1 MTSNRRLLTL
11 SVATALGLTG
21 LSGPMTATASPKGA
35 RALTWGACPARSQA
49 PRGTYCSTIKVPLD
63 YAKPTGRQITLT
75 LAMVGSRD
83 AERTLVVNPGG
94 PGQSG
99 IQAAQPVWATM
110 SPEVSAKYN
119 VVSFDPR
126 GVGESSPVSCGDAGK
141 LIKHPAPDYTPAG
154 ANAEQARVAIA
165 RGVAERCAT
174 ASGALLNSISTAN
187 AARDM
192 DRVRAALSRSELDY
206 LGYSYGSKLGATYAT
221 LFPSRTG
228 RMILDSVVDPHVTEY
243 AATYEQTPALERR
256 TRQFFAWAARN
267 DRTYHLG
274 TTEAKVSATWTT
286 VRAKLRT
293 APASGQAG
301 ATELDDL
308 LASSLYTDV
317 SWPDLASTVA
327 DYRKGDPSS
336 LVGASKQL
344 AAGAVNPAELAYNC
358 VDDPWP
364 RNWKTWHD
372 DTTAAAKKAPLF
384 AWMYTWINA
393 PCAFWKAPTAAPVKV
408 GSVKV
413 PPVLLLQS
421 HDDPATPLIGAQR
434 MRQALSGS
442 RLVVAGGGNHGQ
454 YLFDGNACM
463 DGYAN
468 RYLLTGKLPAADATC
483 KAAPSPTP

>member
-1 MTSNRRLLTL
+1 MTSTRRLLTL

-21 LSGPMTATASPKGA
+21 LAAPVTATAAPKGTS
-35 RALTWGACPARSQA
+35 ALTWGACPAGSQA

-63 YAKPTGRQITLT
+63 YAKPTGPQITLT
-75 LAMVGSRD
+75 LSQVGDRD

-99 IQAAQPVWATM
+99 VEAAQPVWASM
-110 SPEVSAKYN
+110 SPEVAAKYN

-126 GVGESSPVSCGDAGK
+126 GVGASSPVSCGDANK
-141 LIKHPAPDYTPAG
+141 LVKHPAPDYTPAD
-154 ANAEQARVAIA
+154 AHAEQARASIA
-165 RGVAERCAT
+165 RGIAERCAT
-174 ASGALLNSISTAN
+174 ASGALLDSVSTAN

-192 DRVRAALSRSELDY
+192 DRVREALGQSKLDY
-206 LGYSYGSKLGATYAT
+206 LGYSYGSRLGATYAT

-228 RMILDSVVDPHVTEY
+228 RMILDGVMDPAVGDY
-243 AATYEQTPALERR
+243 AATYEQNPALEQR
-256 TRQFFAWAARN
+256 TRQFFAWAALN

-274 TTEAKVSATWTT
+274 STEAKVSATWTA

-308 LASSLYTDV
+308 LASALYTDL

-344 AAGAVNPAELAYNC
+344 AAGAVDPARLAYNC
-358 VDDPWP
+358 VDDAWP
-364 RNWKTWHD
+364 RNWQTWHD

-384 AWMYTWINA
+384 AWMNTWINA
-393 PCAFWKAPTAAPVKV
+393 PCAFWKAPTAPPVKI

-421 HDDPATPLIGAQR
+421 HDDPATPLVGAQR
-434 MRQALSGS
+434 MHQALSGS
-442 RLVVAGGGNHGQ
+442 RLVVAAGGNHGQ
-454 YLFDGNACM
+454 YLFDTNACM
-463 DGYAN
+463 DAYGDH
-468 RYLLTGKLPAADATC
+468 YLLTGQLPTADATC
-483 KAAPSPTP
+483 KASPPPTP